1 MVYTSI
7 NNERIKSIKKLQ
19 NKKYRDLENKFFIES
34 EHLVEE
40 AYKSG
45 CLETLII
52 DEKSNFKLDVD
63 TIKVSEGVK
72 RYLTE
77 LESPKEVMGVCN
89 KKFGKITGNKI
100 LILDGIQDPGN
111 LGTIIRSS
119 KAFNVD
125 TIILSNDTVD
135 LYNSKVIRASQGTL
149 FNFNIIRGNLL
160 ELIPKLK
167 ELGYQIISTKVTDG
181 CNIKDIATSHK
192 ICIIMGNEGN
202 GVRKEILDL
211 SEKYIYINM
220 NKSVNS
226 LNVAVATSIIL
237 YELDK

>member
-100 LILDGIQDPGN
+100 LVLDGIQDPGN

-181 CNIKDIATSHK
+181 CNIKDIATNHK
-192 ICIIMGNEGN
+192 ISIIMGNEGN